1 VQVFEVEKIILD
13 NELFSV
19 DKQLAVSG
27 QQHPQRRGI
36 VLYSFIRKRSQG
48 TFHSYALTT
57 VKKLD
62 SGEQVELKQVI
73 TGRMYS
79 LFSIYADKERQIVKQ
94 RRYYFLYE
102 QQSFHI
108 YEYIAPENGLWT
120 LQCQSQLQSPKL
132 PPALKVSISLILTY
146 ESISIYLIGR
156 QSYHEK

>member
-1 VQVFEVEKIILD
+1 MGIPI
-13 NELFSV
+13 S
-19 DKQLAVSG
+19 SG
-27 QQHPQRRGI
+27 HRRGV

-48 TFHSYALTT
+48 SFHSYALTT

-62 SGEQVELKQVI
+62 TGEQVELKQVI
-73 TGRMYS
+73 TGRMYN
-79 LFSIYADKERQIVKQ
+79 LFAGHADKERQVVIQ

-132 PPALKVSISLILTY
+132 PPYLKVQYLLSLRNC
-146 ESISIYLIGR
+146 LI
-156 QSYHEK
+156 